1 MRAERKITED
11 SYADQPAVKDKMC
24 SHYLPIRFTSRHA
37 GSKGGN
43 TPARVGYHRQSG
55 SNDGRRKNLNW
66 PVEEKKR
73 REEVMIEQWRSKY
86 LSGHIRKDPPSPAP
100 LLLRESMI

>member
-43 TPARVGYHRQSG
+43 TPAPVGYHRQSG

-66 PVEEKKR
+66 PVEEKKEKR
-73 REEVMIEQWRSKY
+73 GGNDRTVEK
-86 LSGHIRKDPPSPAP
+86 
-100 LLLRESMI
+100 

>member
-43 TPARVGYHRQSG
+43 TPAPVGYHRQSG
-55 SNDGRRKNLNW
+55 SNDGRRKKFKLAC
-66 PVEEKKR
+66 R
-73 REEVMIEQWRSKY
+73 REKEKRGGNDRTVEK
-86 LSGHIRKDPPSPAP
+86 
-100 LLLRESMI
+100 